1 MTNSSN
7 LQFHDTNAKEDGL
20 LLTDDQQEQQ
30 IKDKLLQVN
39 NHQFRQSTFF
49 GSCIRDLRQKNKT
62 WMLHINSDEYL
73 VLHPEVKTQ
82 NHWRNLTL
90 TPEIRLNSI
99 LKF

>member
-1 MTNSSN
+1 
-7 LQFHDTNAKEDGL
+7 
-20 LLTDDQQEQQ
+20 
-30 IKDKLLQVN
+30 
-39 NHQFRQSTFF
+39 
-49 GSCIRDLRQKNKT
+49 LRQKNKM